1 MDNSSY
7 RSQYI
12 RSGNENISEQSIAVY
27 DAFWK
32 RLQKSEDAV
41 GKPMEDG
48 YTTEEY
54 VKLIDGMN
62 VQTLVLS

>member
-12 RSGNENISEQSIAVY
+12 QSGNENISEQSIAVY

-48 YTTEEY
+48 YTTCLLY
-54 VKLIDGMN
+54 TSPSPRDRG
-62 VQTLVLS
+62 